1 MTVIP
6 LNPDSPAS
14 QAIGIDFDETLVRHD
29 QGWQN
34 GRIYGQP
41 LPGAVDALRI
51 LMELRAVFIVT
62 ARHPK
67 YHHDVARWLE
77 QHVDC
82 PVLVDTDPD
91 RAYWTKRGVLLV
103 TNKKLGGAGYVDD
116 RGLEFDGD
124 WGTVLPRVLC
134 RIGEDVALAVPVGG
148 FAAVPALTI
157 RQPWLAAILAGDK
170 TTENRS
176 WPTRHRGPVVLH
188 AARAL
193 ARDGQA
199 DPLVRA
205 ILARPGAPAL
215 TTGALVAT
223 ARITDCHRD
232 TGCCRPWGLPGMWH
246 WTLADVHALA
256 DPIPAAGRL
265 GLWRLDPGQH
275 AMLHRHQAAA
285 RPSLAY
291 R

>member
-14 QAIGIDFDETLVRHD
+14 HAVGVDFDLTVVRHD
-29 QGWQN
+29 KGWQD
-34 GRIYGQP
+34 GRIYGAP
-41 LPGAVDALRI
+41 IPGALEALRT
-51 LMELRAVFIVT
+51 LQAVRSVFIVT
-62 ARHPK
+62 ARHRR
-67 YHHDVARWLE
+67 YHPAIAAWLIS
-77 QHVDC
+77 HGFDAIVDE
-82 PVLVDTDPD
+82 DPD
-91 RAYWTKRGVLLV
+91 RAYWLGASLLV
-103 TNKKLGGAGYVDD
+103 TNKKLGGAIYIDD
-116 RGLEFDGD
+116 RGMCFEGD
-124 WGTVLPRVLC
+124 WDTALPEALR
-134 RIGEDVALAVPVGG
+134 RIGELSGPVAQP
-148 FAAVPALTI
+148 AADVPALTI

-170 TTENRS
+170 AIENRS

-205 ILARPGAPAL
+205 VLARPGAPAL

-223 ARITDCHRD
+223 ARVTDCHRD
-232 TGCCRPWGLPGMWH
+232 TGCCRPWGLPGLWH
-246 WTLADVHALA
+246 WRLADVQALA
-256 DPIPAAGRL
+256 EPIPAAGRL

-275 AMLHRHQAAA
+275 AMLHRRQATALPA
-285 RPSLAY
+285 LAH

>member
-14 QAIGIDFDETLVRHD
+14 HAVGIDYDQTLAAHPEWRGGQV
-29 QGWQN
+29 
-34 GRIYGQP
+34 YGQP
-41 LPGAVDALRI
+41 LPGAIAALRT
-51 LMELRAVFIVT
+51 LMDRRAVFVFT
-62 ARHPK
+62 ARHPRH
-67 YHHDVARWLE
+67 HHDVARWLE
-77 QHVDC
+77 HHAGCRVT
-82 PVLVDTDPD
+82 VDTDPG
-91 RAYWTKRGVLLV
+91 RAYWLERHNLLV
-103 TNKKLGGAGYVDD
+103 TNKKLGAALYIDD
-116 RGLEFDGD
+116 RSLTFTGNWDTALAEA
-124 WGTVLPRVLC
+124 LR
-134 RIGEDVALAVPVGG
+134 RIGEPPDPLAQPAADVA
-148 FAAVPALTI
+148 ALTI

-170 TTENRS
+170 AIENRS
-176 WPTRHRGPVVLH
+176 WPTRHRGLVVLH

-205 ILARPGAPAL
+205 VLARPGAPAL

-223 ARITDCHRD
+223 ANITDCHRD
-232 TGCCRPWGLPGMWH
+232 AGCCRPWGLPGLWH
-246 WTLADVHALA
+246 WTLADVQALA

-275 AMLHRHQAAA
+275 ALLHRRQAAVL
-285 RPSLAY
+285 PTLAH